1 MTPEIS
7 FPEDGELSGADR
19 ETVDRLVDLLA
30 ERASVEPS
38 DLPPLSVERTDN
50 SVALRPDE
58 PLFGWKQGTRFRIRA
73 VSRSDNGVI
82 STGLRH
88 APNIDD

>member
-1 MTPEIS
+1 MTPELS
-7 FPEDGELSGADR
+7 LPENGELAEADR

-30 ERASVEPS
+30 ERAGVESS

-50 SVALRPDE
+50 VVALRPDE

-73 VSRSDNGVI
+73 VSRSDSGVV

-88 APNIDD
+88 APNGDD

>member
-1 MTPEIS
+1 MTSEIS
-7 FPEDGELSGADR
+7 FPENGELAEADR

-30 ERASVEPS
+30 ERTGVEPS
-38 DLPPLSVERTDN
+38 DLPALSVERTDN
-50 SVALRPDE
+50 AVALRPDE

-73 VSRSDNGVI
+73 VSRNDSGVL

-88 APNIDD
+88 APTVDD